1 MTRLPLAVCSEI
13 MTTLFYLPLSVITA
27 ALLIGNTGNETSLEP
42 RLHPHHHKISEIAC
56 IQGKVKVQWFT
67 VPFNAQQVAKNQ
79 RANYLW
85 SRGFSLQTDVALLC
99 GDIKVPAGNYGLA
112 FQLDGQAKNWNTV
125 LIPQALVQ
133 LQSQLRSAKRRGR
146 ATEEIEAK
154 LAATTKSGI
163 TSLTLTNQ
171 KFEGKHAEHMA
182 LSAINYGYPI
192 VNRRDSSPTSGV
204 KGEFRVSFGD
214 LHTSFAFQ
222 EVFQAPKK
230 K

>member
-1 MTRLPLAVCSEI
+1 
-13 MTTLFYLPLSVITA
+13 MTTLLCLPLSVLTA
-27 ALLIGNTGNETSLEP
+27 ALLISETGNGITVESRP
-42 RLHPHHHKISEIAC
+42 HPHHHKISEIAC

-79 RANYLW
+79 QANYLW

-112 FQLDGQAKNWNTV
+112 FQLDSQATNWNTV
-125 LIPQALVQ
+125 LIPQALRQ
-133 LQSQLRSAKRRGR
+133 LQSQLRNAKRRGQ
-146 ATEEIEAK
+146 ATKEIEAQIA
-154 LAATTKSGI
+154 AATESGI

-171 KFEGKHAEHMA
+171 TFKGKHAEHMA
-182 LSAINYGYPI
+182 LSAINYGYPL
-192 VNRRDSSPTSGV
+192 VSRRDASPTGGV
-204 KGEFRVSFGD
+204 EGEFRVSFGD